1 MSEKEI
7 KASLKSGLL
16 KARKAVGLTQLEVA
30 EKVGTD
36 VTYYAKLERGESV
49 PSLKMLEKV
58 LKVLKLKSS
67 DILPF

>member
-1 MSEKEI
+1 MSEKEV

-67 DILPF
+67 DVLPF

>member
-7 KASLKSGLL
+7 KASLKSSLL
-16 KARKAVGLTQLEVA
+16 KARKTLGLTQLEVA

-67 DILPF
+67 DVLPF

>member
-1 MSEKEI
+1 MIDKEI
-7 KASLKSGLL
+7 KASLEATLR
-16 KARKAVGLTQLEVA
+16 KARRAVDLTQLEVA

-36 VTYYAKLERGESV
+36 VTYYAKLERGEAV

-67 DILPF
+67 DVLPF

>member
-1 MSEKEI
+1 MSEKEV

-16 KARKAVGLTQLEVA
+16 KARRAVGLTQLEVA

-67 DILPF
+67 DVLPF

>member
-58 LKVLKLKSS
+58 LKVLELKSS
-67 DILPF
+67 DVLPF

>member
-7 KASLKSGLL
+7 KASLKFGLL
-16 KARKAVGLTQLEVA
+16 KARKAVGLTQFEVA
-30 EKVGTD
+30 KKVGTD

-67 DILPF
+67 DVLPF

>member
-7 KASLKSGLL
+7 KSSLKSGLL

-30 EKVGTD
+30 KKVGTD

-67 DILPF
+67 DVLPF

>member
-67 DILPF
+67 DVLPF